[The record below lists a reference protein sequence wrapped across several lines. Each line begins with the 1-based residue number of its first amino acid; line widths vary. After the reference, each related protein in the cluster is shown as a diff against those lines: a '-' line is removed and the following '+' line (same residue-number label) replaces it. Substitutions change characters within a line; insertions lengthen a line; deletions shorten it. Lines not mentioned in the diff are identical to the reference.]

1 MGNAKR
7 KSGKRPTCG
16 TCRYWEPW
24 DGCDD
29 GECRRYPP
37 VPVMSPAFNNGEVP
51 GSFCPDTG
59 KLAWCGEWEEVPP
72 GWERR

>member
-1 MGNAKR
+1 MGKKSKAKA
-7 KSGKRPTCG
+7 RPTCK

-24 DGCDD
+24 DYGND

-37 VPVMSPAFNNGEVP
+37 APVMSPAFNNGEVP

-59 KLAWCGEWEEVPP
+59 RDSWCGEWKGVPE
-72 GWERR
+72 GWEMG